1 MKRKQRFISAL
12 LAWSG
17 LAFPFLSLAMRRAH
31 SCHFGLGPRMRRYT
45 EWSWTRATA
54 CNRRTVAHLQTSKQE
69 ISVVTSRILGYLLY
83 SMLSHFSRVRLF
95 VTPWTI
101 ALQVC
106 LTIGFSRQEYWSGLL
121 YPPPGDLPDSG
132 TEPTFLTSPALAGRF
147 FTASTTWQDFRSPG
161 KPWEGIQHY
170 LVKLTDTLP
179 EASVPLKFC
188 Q

>member
-17 LAFPFLSLAMRRAH
+17 LAFPFLSLAVRRAH

-54 CNRRTVAHLQTSKQE
+54 YNRRTVAHLQTSKQE

-83 SMLSHFSRVRLF
+83 SMLSHFSRVWLF

-106 LTIGFSRQEYWSGLL
+106 LTIGFSGKNIGVDCYTLL
-121 YPPPGDLPDSG
+121 QGI
-132 TEPTFLTSPALAGRF
+132 FLTQELNPHFLLLLHWQAGSLPLALPGKTSEAPG
-147 FTASTTWQDFRSPG
+147 SYLGSPG
-161 KPWEGIQHY
+161 KVYSII
-170 LVKLTDTLP
+170 
-179 EASVPLKFC
+179 
-188 Q
+188 